1 MVFLT
6 YWELNE
12 DTAAAQQLQA
22 AQTLMA
28 VGLFPPKDVT
38 ILRWDITPD
47 NWGILL
53 CEAESAA
60 AINQAL
66 VMWRAVCPGFFK
78 TSKTASTIQVQDG
91 IASTAELLKILG
103 GAPRA

>member
-1 MVFLT
+1 
-6 YWELNE
+6 LNE
-12 DTAAAQQLQA
+12 DTPAAQQLQA

-28 VGLFPPKDVT
+28 AGLFPPKDVN

-66 VMWRAVCPGFFK
+66 VMWRAACPGFFK
-78 TSKTASTIQVQDG
+78 TSKTAPTIPVQDG
-91 IASTAELLKILG
+91 IASTAELLKTLG
-103 GAPRA
+103 GASGA

>member
-1 MVFLT
+1 MLFLT

-12 DTAAAQQLQA
+12 NTQAAQQLQA
-22 AQTLMA
+22 AQTLMSA
-28 VGLFPPKDVT
+28 GLFPPKEVN

-47 NWGILL
+47 NWGILM

-66 VMWRAVCPGFFK
+66 TMWRAACPGFFK
-78 TSKTASTIQVQDG
+78 TTRTAPAMPVQESIPMTGELMKTLASM
-91 IASTAELLKILG
+91 
-103 GAPRA
+103 